1 MLVYLFLIANS
12 KYLINYSILRLVLV
26 GLFFCVLVLITTQTA
41 KESVGFQCG
50 GKISFY
56 LKNT

>member
-12 KYLINYSILRLVLV
+12 KYLIKDNILILALV
-26 GLFFCVLVLITTQTA
+26 GLFLVCVLALMTTQTA
-41 KESVGFQCG
+41 KESVGFQCS

-56 LKNT
+56 L